1 MRFIKNSIFSG
12 SLIYE
17 CHKNAFHTYMDI
29 YLYVSKDQDWKI
41 LKINVNNGSIEQT
54 KQNQGIRNKLSTN
67 RNSQITTYSYHPE
80 ACDISE

>member
-1 MRFIKNSIFSG
+1 M
-12 SLIYE
+12 
-17 CHKNAFHTYMDI
+17 
-29 YLYVSKDQDWKI
+29 YVSKDQDWKI

-67 RNSQITTYSYHPE
+67 RNSQTSSYQPE